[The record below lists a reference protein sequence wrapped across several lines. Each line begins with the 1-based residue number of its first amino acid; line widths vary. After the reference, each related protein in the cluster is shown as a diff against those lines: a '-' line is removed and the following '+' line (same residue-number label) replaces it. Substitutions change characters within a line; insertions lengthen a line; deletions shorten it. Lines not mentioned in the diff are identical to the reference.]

1 MTNEKHFLKTIRQW
15 ELDYGLFTNLP
26 RIVKFTNFSPSSFKL
41 KRGILP
47 LLTKYVSQLGNYL
60 SYQAKIFLWTWLL
73 KNLLLAKYLISAAA
87 PLSNFLIRQQKEK
100 WWQKQKKQAYNICK
114 FVHGIYI
121 NPLQISTIIW
131 KWGWKKAFVTNFL
144 FLRIH

>member
-15 ELDYGLFTNLP
+15 EVDYGLFTNLP

-100 WWQKQKKQAYNICK
+100 WWQKQKN
-114 FVHGIYI
+114 

-144 FLRIH
+144 FLRIHPNPPPLSSQNLQS